1 MKDTRKFISKEL
13 AEKDFTH
20 KDAVRAVRCW
30 FVIHTDTGG
39 YTENDIT
46 FHRFCDGGITI
57 SRNDGDDFISIHD
70 KDILDILRELL
81 K

>member
-1 MKDTRKFISKEL
+1 MSEERKFIFKEL
-13 AEKDFTH
+13 DKKDFTH
-20 KDAVRAVRCW
+20 KEALRAVRCW

-39 YTENDIT
+39 YVESDIT
-46 FHRFCDGGITI
+46 FHRLIDGLTI

-70 KDILDILRELL
+70 AEMIEVLRELL